1 MCCARSCA
9 ATGTPRHHRGV
20 VLTVRTARPDDL
32 PSVAL
37 VRALAWRSAYAGIV
51 DADLL
56 ARLAD
61 PDRLD
66 AWVAAASTDGAT
78 TFLVA
83 VSESGVIG
91 FSAFGPE
98 RDELAPSMPGRG
110 EVYALY
116 VHPERWRSGAGT
128 ALAHATFDE
137 LVERGYEAASLW
149 ALEANAPAIAFYER
163 MGMRATG
170 ERVSSHLGELPE
182 IRLARSLWRRPD
194 VEHRR
199 A

>member
-1 MCCARSCA
+1 
-9 ATGTPRHHRGV
+9 V
-20 VLTVRTARPDDL
+20 ILTVRTARPEDL

-51 DADLL
+51 DAHLL
-56 ARLAD
+56 SRLAD

-66 AWVAAASTDGAT
+66 AWVAGASTDGTT

-83 VSESGVIG
+83 VSGADVVG
-91 FSAFGPE
+91 FSAFGHE
-98 RDELAPSMPGRG
+98 RDELAPTVPRRG

-116 VHPERWRSGAGT
+116 VQPERWRSGAGT

-149 ALEANAPAIAFYER
+149 VLEANAPAIAFYER
-163 MGMRATG
+163 MGMRGTG
-170 ERVSSHLGELPE
+170 ERVSSHLGGLPE
-182 IRLARSLWRRPD
+182 IRMARDLWRRPD
-194 VEHRR
+194 VEHTRG
-199 A
+199 